1 MTNFVIGIRPS
12 PHSSPINPAGTAV
25 SHPERDTKQ
34 IIVDTAERF
43 FRDIGYQKTTV
54 ADIAKSLRMS
64 PANVYRFFDSK
75 KSINEAVLE
84 RYKREQEEAIAAI
97 ASENRPA
104 SERLRDILATSVRL
118 NAARYAGHARM
129 QEMVCAAMEESWDAI
144 LAHIERFDIVL
155 RRVIADGIASGE
167 FRPVDPGEATGC
179 IRTAMIRFMHPLLI
193 TQCDRIPGP
202 SPDAFIAFVL
212 GSLSA
217 REEAAEPAEFAP
229 AR

>member
-1 MTNFVIGIRPS
+1 MDQFFTAFVEIKQ
-12 PHSSPINPAGTAV
+12 AGAAV
-25 SHPERDTKQ
+25 SQSERDTKQ

-84 RYKREQEEAIAAI
+84 RYKREQEEAIASI
-97 ASENRPA
+97 AAEDRSA
-104 SERLRDILATSVRL
+104 AERLRDILATSYRL
-118 NAARYAGHARM
+118 NAARFAGHARM

-144 LAHIERFDIVL
+144 IAHIERFDVVL
-155 RRVIADGIASGE
+155 RGVVADGIARGE
-167 FRPVDPGEATGC
+167 FRPMEPAQATGC

-193 TQCDRIPGP
+193 TQCECIPGP
-202 SPDAFIAFVL
+202 SPDDMISFL
-212 GSLSA
+212 LSA
-217 REEAAEPAEFAP
+217 LEARPSQS
-229 AR
+229 

>member
-1 MTNFVIGIRPS
+1 
-12 PHSSPINPAGTAV
+12 V
-25 SHPERDTKQ
+25 SNSERDTRQ

-84 RYKREQEEAIAAI
+84 RYKREQEEAIATI
-97 ASENRPA
+97 ADEDRPA
-104 SERLRDILATSVRL
+104 AERLRDILATSYRL
-118 NAARYAGHARM
+118 NAARFAGHAKM

-144 LAHIERFDIVL
+144 IAHIERFDIVL
-155 RRVIADGIASGE
+155 RRVVADGIARGE
-167 FRPVDPGEATGC
+167 FRPMEPAHATGC

-193 TQCDRIPGP
+193 TQCECIPGP
-202 SPDAFIAFVL
+202 TADEMIAFVL
-212 GSLSA
+212 SALEARPLS
-217 REEAAEPAEFAP
+217 R
-229 AR
+229 

>member
-1 MTNFVIGIRPS
+1 MSN
-12 PHSSPINPAGTAV
+12 
-25 SHPERDTKQ
+25 PERDTRQ
-34 IIVDTAERF
+34 TIVDTAERF

-84 RYKREQEEAIAAI
+84 RYKREQEEAIATI
-97 ASENRPA
+97 ADEDRPA
-104 SERLRDILATSVRL
+104 AERLRDILATSYRL
-118 NAARYAGHARM
+118 NAARFAGHARM

-144 LAHIERFDIVL
+144 IAHIERFDVVL
-155 RRVIADGIASGE
+155 RRVVADGIARGE
-167 FRPVDPGEATGC
+167 FRPMEPAHATGC

-193 TQCDRIPGP
+193 TQCECIPGP
-202 SPDAFIAFVL
+202 NPDEMIAFVL
-212 GSLSA
+212 SA
-217 REEAAEPAEFAP
+217 LEARPQ

>member
-1 MTNFVIGIRPS
+1 M
-12 PHSSPINPAGTAV
+12 
-25 SHPERDTKQ
+25 SHPERDTRQ

-97 ASENRPA
+97 AGEARPA
-104 SERLRDILATSVRL
+104 AERLRDILVVSFRL
-118 NAARYAGHARM
+118 NEARFADHLRM

-144 LAHIERFDIVL
+144 LAHIERFDAVL
-155 RRVIADGIASGE
+155 RRVIADGVASGE
-167 FRPVDPGEATGC
+167 FRDIDPRLATGC
-179 IRTAMIRFMHPLLI
+179 VRTAMMRFMHPLLI
-193 TQCDRIPGP
+193 TQCERMPGP
-202 SPDAFIAFVL
+202 TSEEMVAFIMR
-212 GSLSA
+212 SLERA
-217 REEAAEPAEFAP
+217 GVEV
-229 AR
+229 

>member
-1 MTNFVIGIRPS
+1 MSN
-12 PHSSPINPAGTAV
+12 
-25 SHPERDTKQ
+25 PERDTRQ

-84 RYKREQEEAIAAI
+84 RYKREQEEAIAKI
-97 ASENRPA
+97 ADEDRPA
-104 SERLRDILATSVRL
+104 AERLRDILAASYRL
-118 NAARYAGHARM
+118 NAARFAGHARM

-144 LAHIERFDIVL
+144 IAHIERFDMVL
-155 RRVIADGIASGE
+155 RRVVADGIERGE
-167 FRPVDPGEATGC
+167 FRPMEPAHATGC

-193 TQCDRIPGP
+193 TQCECIPGP
-202 SPDAFIAFVL
+202 TPDEMIAFVL
-212 GSLSA
+212 SA
-217 REEAAEPAEFAP
+217 LEAKPQ

>member
-1 MTNFVIGIRPS
+1 MLTNDEIRHKDQFFTAFVEIKQ
-12 PHSSPINPAGTAV
+12 AGDAV
-25 SHPERDTKQ
+25 SQSERDTKQ

-84 RYKREQEEAIAAI
+84 RYKREQEEAIATI

-104 SERLRDILATSVRL
+104 AERLRDILAVSYRL
-118 NAARYAGHARM
+118 NAARFAGHARM

-144 LAHIERFDIVL
+144 IAHIERFDVVL
-155 RRVIADGIASGE
+155 RKVVADGIANGE
-167 FRPVDPGEATGC
+167 FRSMDTALATGC

-193 TQCDRIPGP
+193 TQCECIPGP
-202 SPDAFIAFVL
+202 SPDEMIAFVL
-212 GSLSA
+212 GSLEA
-217 REEAAEPAEFAP
+217 RQQT
-229 AR
+229 R